1 MQVIYCIVGAVLHG
15 KGTST
20 DTGACSACS
29 ILVVVGRADSY
40 ATIAMMVLF
49 YSAGA
54 FVMGSRILLN
64 ST

>member
-1 MQVIYCIVGAVLHG
+1 MQVRYCIVGAVLHG
-15 KGTST
+15 KGT

-29 ILVVVGRADSY
+29 ILLVIGRADSY